1 MERKTISPCLFV
13 LFSCSVVS
21 DSLRP
26 RELQQP
32 GFSVL
37 HCLPQF
43 AQTPVHE
50 SVMPSHHVILCR
62 PLLLLP
68 SVFPSIRVFSNES
81 ALRIRWP
88 EYWSFS
94 FSVSPC
100 FPTFCLRENSLL
112 QSQRARALS
121 LTTGPA
127 ARIWCFYRSDPA
139 RPLAGNPSPA
149 SRRGEPRPPRGALSF
164 TEMETEPRKDSKD
177 KISRFTTS
185 SLRPRT
191 LHSLQR

>member
-1 MERKTISPCLFV
+1 M

-68 SVFPSIRVFSNES
+68 SIFPSIRVFSNES

-127 ARIWCFYRSDPA
+127 ARIWCFYR
-139 RPLAGNPSPA
+139 
-149 SRRGEPRPPRGALSF
+149 GEPRPPRGALSF

-185 SLRPRT
+185 SLRPRA